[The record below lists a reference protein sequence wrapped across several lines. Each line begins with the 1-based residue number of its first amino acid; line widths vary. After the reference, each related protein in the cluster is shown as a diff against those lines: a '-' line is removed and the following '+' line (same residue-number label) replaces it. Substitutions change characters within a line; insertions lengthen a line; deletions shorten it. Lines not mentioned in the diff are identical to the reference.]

1 MTINNQRQILTT
13 SHLRTLVGATAAA
26 LLLLAGCSGTSDG
39 NGGDGALPEASGD
52 FGDAPE
58 FTWPDSDPSGELEV
72 EVLSEGDGP
81 EVTAGSIVVANY
93 EGHVWGNDEPFDS
106 SYERG
111 EPARFPLDG
120 VVQGW
125 GEGIP
130 GHSAGSRLLISIP
143 PEKGYGSEGNAQA
156 GIGGEDTIVFVV
168 DVVSSFEIDSL
179 GDADAKPVDLPD
191 DVPVTVDGNPGEE
204 VSVSVDADAEE
215 PDESE
220 TFPLSRGS
228 GEKVAD
234 GDNVVVSYTL
244 TTWDNELTES
254 SSMAELGPNAG
265 PQMLPVGAGS
275 TFDLV
280 EGYEVGSRV
289 LIIQTAVQDMPAMV
303 VVADI
308 LETL

>member
-1 MTINNQRQILTT
+1 MTS
-13 SHLRTLVGATAAA
+13 SHLRALAGATAAA
-26 LLLLAGCSGTSDG
+26 LLLLAGCSGSSEGT
-39 NGGDGALPEASGD
+39 GGGSLPEASGE

-81 EVTAGSIVVANY
+81 DVPEGAVVIANY
-93 EGHVWGNDEPFDS
+93 EGHVWGSDEAFDS

-130 GHSAGSRLLISIP
+130 GNPAGSRLLISIP
-143 PEKGYGSEGNAQA
+143 PEKGYGSEGNEQA

-168 DVVSSFEIDSL
+168 DVISAFEIDSL
-179 GDADAKPVDLPD
+179 GEAEATPVDLPE
-191 DVPVTVDGNPGEE
+191 DVPVTVEGDLGQE
-204 VSVSVDADAEE
+204 VSVEVDEDAEE
-215 PDESE
+215 PAESE
-220 TFPLSRGS
+220 TFALSQGS
-228 GEKVAD
+228 GEKVEE
-234 GDNVVVSYTL
+234 GDTVVVAYTL

-254 SSMAELGPNAG
+254 SSMSELGPNAG

-275 TFDLV
+275 ALDLV

-289 LIIQTAVQDMPAMV
+289 LIIQTAVEEMPPMV

-308 LETL
+308 LDAL